1 MRTIG
6 IAFILAHT
14 TKYAV
19 GSTDDNINN
28 LENVCSYRTSDTNKL
43 KACFGPLEN
52 VQCNVPE
59 ISDGSECKN
68 LEETTDLFQ
77 QVYDGMTSEV
87 EANAPKL
94 AKINNWLEKIFSN
107 SPFSPCL
114 SRRNK
119 LAFYEVI

>member
-1 MRTIG
+1 MLSFFQKEISTLSMRTIG

-68 LEETTDLFQ
+68 LEETKDLFQ
-77 QVYDGMTSEV
+77 QVYDGSS
-87 EANAPKL
+87 KY
-94 AKINNWLEKIFSN
+94 SN
-107 SPFSPCL
+107 KMVR
-114 SRRNK
+114 SRNQ
-119 LAFYEVI
+119 IH